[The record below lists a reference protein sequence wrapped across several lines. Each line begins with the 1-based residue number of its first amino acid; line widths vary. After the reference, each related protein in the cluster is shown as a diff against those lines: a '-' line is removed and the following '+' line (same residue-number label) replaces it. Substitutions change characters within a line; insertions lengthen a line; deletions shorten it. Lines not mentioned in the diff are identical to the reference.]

1 MFTPQTFLI
10 QERGGVK
17 KILSIFTAKPLQKIT
32 IKLLIKS
39 LQTGSWASGENC
51 RLRDGS
57 RHLPSRLLPQGR
69 QGHASSEVDASRGIP
84 RRNLHFKNRRVVS
97 LLTSWN
103 KKWTLFTRFLA
114 LLSNTTWAYQNVTH
128 ALTQK
133 YSLSCMFRHFS
144 GTSFLIIC
152 DELPKSKS
160 NGHTKGRSIA
170 YLLFS
175 FYQCTW

>member
-1 MFTPQTFLI
+1 MLLPTET
-10 QERGGVK
+10 
-17 KILSIFTAKPLQKIT
+17 KILL
-32 IKLLIKS
+32 S

-103 KKWTLFTRFLA
+103 KKWPTFYSFLVA
-114 LLSNTTWAYQNVTH
+114 LLSNTWAYQNVNH
-128 ALTQK
+128 LLTKK
-133 YSLSCMFRHFS
+133 YSGLGVVCLGMYVVMH
-144 GTSFLIIC
+144 LIFNYC

-160 NGHTKGRSIA
+160 NGHTKGRSLPI
-170 YLLFS
+170 YFS
-175 FYQCTW
+175 HFTSVRGN